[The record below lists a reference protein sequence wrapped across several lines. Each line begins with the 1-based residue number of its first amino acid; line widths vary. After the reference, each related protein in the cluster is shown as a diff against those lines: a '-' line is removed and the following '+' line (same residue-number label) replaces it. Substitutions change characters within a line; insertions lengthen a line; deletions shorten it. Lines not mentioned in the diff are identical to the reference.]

1 MNFKNAGFKPAIHWY
16 NTRRGHNMK
25 IIKWILIV
33 IVLLIIALAAFL
45 WYLGVFST
53 PKVVEQKIGPFTL
66 VYEEYT
72 GPYSGSGTVMARI
85 SRELKAE
92 GISISRGFGIYLN
105 NPNTT
110 VPDQLKSDLGFILEN
125 KDLARVKDLKK
136 KFKVM
141 KWEAKDCLVAEFP
154 LRNDLSYMVGPMKAY
169 PELNKAIKAGGYKM
183 GGCLEIYDM
192 PAMKILF
199 VFEIIK

>member
-1 MNFKNAGFKPAIHWY
+1 
-16 NTRRGHNMK
+16 MK

-33 IVLLIIALAAFL
+33 IVLLVIALAAFL

-92 GISISRGFGIYLN
+92 GVSISRGFGIYLN

-141 KWEAKDCLVAEFP
+141 KWDAKDCLVAEFP

-199 VFEIIK
+199 VFEIKK